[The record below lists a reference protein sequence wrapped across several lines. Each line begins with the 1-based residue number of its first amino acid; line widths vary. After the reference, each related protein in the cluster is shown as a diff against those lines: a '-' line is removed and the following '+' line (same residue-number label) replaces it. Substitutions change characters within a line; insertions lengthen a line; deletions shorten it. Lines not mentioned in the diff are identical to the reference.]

1 MWWWFCSVEKPKSLC
16 NKISTHIYMVQYAS
30 FGNFYSNYGNFQNF
44 DFALIFIVMHYTSSY
59 ISINSR
65 NTLDNYRMRYN
76 IWKLFPW
83 VCTKHPKL
91 GVFCYILKYS
101 ILVAGISQLGNKLQ
115 QCSLYEVIED
125 IMPFVL
131 NTKRP
136 LSDIWLLRYKQN
148 TFGCFRKKFRPSICS
163 KNTQNCFAYNS
174 ATKYRSEAVLYSKRT
189 AWYPLSPHIKTIAV
203 AFLWAE

>member
-1 MWWWFCSVEKPKSLC
+1 MH
-16 NKISTHIYMVQYAS
+16 ISCICMVQYAS

-44 DFALIFIVMHYTSSY
+44 DFAFIFIVMHYTSSY

-76 IWKLFPW
+76 IWELFSW

-91 GVFCYILKYS
+91 GVFCYFLKYS
-101 ILVAGISQLGNKLQ
+101 ILVAVISQLVKKLQ
-115 QCSLYEVIED
+115 QWSSDEVIEN
-125 IMPFVL
+125 ILPLVL

-148 TFGCFRKKFRPSICS
+148 NFGCFGKKFRS
-163 KNTQNCFAYNS
+163 
-174 ATKYRSEAVLYSKRT
+174 
-189 AWYPLSPHIKTIAV
+189 
-203 AFLWAE
+203 